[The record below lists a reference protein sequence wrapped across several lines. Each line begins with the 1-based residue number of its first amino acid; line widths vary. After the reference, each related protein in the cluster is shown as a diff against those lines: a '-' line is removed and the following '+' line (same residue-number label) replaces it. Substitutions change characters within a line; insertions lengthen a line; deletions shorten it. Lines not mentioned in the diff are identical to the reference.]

1 MYQLQHEVQ
10 PSAQVFVGSLKT
22 SLRFNAL
29 LSVLLHNRFINRDD
43 LDFSTIAN
51 MQPTQE
57 WDLQEVNNGTLEYP
71 TQ

>member
-1 MYQLQHEVQ
+1 
-10 PSAQVFVGSLKT
+10 
-22 SLRFNAL
+22 
-29 LSVLLHNRFINRDD
+29 VLLHNRFINRDD